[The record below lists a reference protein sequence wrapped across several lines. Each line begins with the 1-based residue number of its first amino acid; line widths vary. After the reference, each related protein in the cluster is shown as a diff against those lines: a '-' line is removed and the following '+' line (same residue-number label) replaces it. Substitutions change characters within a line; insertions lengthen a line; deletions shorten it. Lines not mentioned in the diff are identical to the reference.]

1 MLRRRT
7 HIAPPSGG
15 WNRHVFVFLFATLN
29 IAWMPHVV
37 VSRASSSPWG
47 ACHRPFGLRFL
58 PNKRRL
64 ARYYGDGKIDRG
76 SLIVDAKDAEVFRFR
91 GGADVLSP
99 PTESEQSAGDA
110 TSTADAEELPSADNA
125 TNPEELL
132 NTTTAGLI
140 NITNLVFGPTQT
152 GDGSEADPDG
162 IPERFIRM
170 QKGNRQQARDAYVAT
185 VQWRL
190 ENDVDTILSRAHPR
204 YDICKKIF
212 PHYFAGRDPSGY
224 PIVVQR
230 PGQLD
235 FQLAHEQNIS
245 MDDLL
250 FHYVFVLEYCWN
262 ILEPGPSGVMTSVV
276 DMTGVSLR
284 KCFAGEMREFIQ
296 KSIGVIS
303 ENYPQRSHRTLV
315 INAPGW
321 FGKLF
326 KIIKPL
332 LRESTREK
340 IAIFN
345 AGAEQDKALAEAL
358 GDALPAELVVGT
370 DVTPKGADED
380 GFEAGPK
387 SIHEHDIRQLAL
399 AVLNSKG
406 EEMATC

>member
-1 MLRRRT
+1 
-7 HIAPPSGG
+7 
-15 WNRHVFVFLFATLN
+15 
-29 IAWMPHVV
+29 
-37 VSRASSSPWG
+37 
-47 ACHRPFGLRFL
+47 
-58 PNKRRL
+58 
-64 ARYYGDGKIDRG
+64 
-76 SLIVDAKDAEVFRFR
+76 
-91 GGADVLSP
+91 VLSP
-99 PTESEQSAGDA
+99 PTESEQSAADDA
-110 TSTADAEELPSADNA
+110 TITDAEESSSADNA

-140 NITNLVFGPTQT
+140 NLTNLVFGPTQT

-162 IPERFIRM
+162 IPDRFIRM

-190 ENDVDTILSRAHPR
+190 ENDVDTILSRAHPK

-212 PHYFAGRDPSGY
+212 PHYFAGRDVLGH

-262 ILEPGPSGVMTSVV
+262 ILEPGPNGVMTSVV

-315 INAPGW
+315 VNAPGW

-332 LRESTREK
+332 LRESTRQK

-345 AGAEQDKALAEAL
+345 AGAEQDKALAEYL
-358 GDALPAELVVGT
+358 GDSMPAELVVGT

-387 SIHEHDIRQLAL
+387 SIYEHDLRQLAL
-399 AVLNSKG
+399 AVLNAKG
-406 EEMATC
+406 EQMEMC

>member
-1 MLRRRT
+1 M
-7 HIAPPSGG
+7 ISPPVEGEQSE
-15 WNRHVFVFLFATLN
+15 TS
-29 IAWMPHVV
+29 V
-37 VSRASSSPWG
+37 VSDVAADDAGSS
-47 ACHRPFGLRFL
+47 
-58 PNKRRL
+58 
-64 ARYYGDGKIDRG
+64 
-76 SLIVDAKDAEVFRFR
+76 
-91 GGADVLSP
+91 
-99 PTESEQSAGDA
+99 
-110 TSTADAEELPSADNA
+110 SADNA

-132 NTTTAGLI
+132 NTTTAGLV
-140 NITNLVFGPTQT
+140 NITNLVFGPTQP
-152 GDGSEADPDG
+152 GDGSETDPDG
-162 IPERFIRM
+162 IPDRFLRM

-190 ENDVDTILSRAHPR
+190 ENDVDTILSRAHPK

-212 PHYFAGRDPSGY
+212 PHYFAGRDPAGH

-230 PGQLD
+230 PGQID

-250 FHYVFVLEYCWN
+250 FHYVYVLEYCWN
-262 ILEPGPSGVMTSVV
+262 ILEPGPDGIMTSVV

-315 INAPGW
+315 VNAPGW

-326 KIIKPL
+326 KAIKPL
-332 LRESTREK
+332 LRESTRQK

-345 AGAEQDKALAEAL
+345 AGAEQDKALAEYL
-358 GDALPAELVVGT
+358 GDSLPAELVGGQ
-370 DVTPKGADED
+370 DVITKGADED

-387 SIHEHDIRQLAL
+387 SVYEHDVRQLAL
-399 AVLNSKG
+399 AVLNANG
-406 EEMATC
+406 EQMETC